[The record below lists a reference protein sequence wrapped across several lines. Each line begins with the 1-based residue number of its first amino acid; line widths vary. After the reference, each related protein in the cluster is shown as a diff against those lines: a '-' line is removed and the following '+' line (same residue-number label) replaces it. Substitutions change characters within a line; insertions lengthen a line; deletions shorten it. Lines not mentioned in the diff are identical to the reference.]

1 MKKYLLLALS
11 LTINGF
17 VIGQNT
23 KKTMT
28 DNPLLQ
34 PFNTPHATPPYDKIK
49 VEHFI
54 PAITEGMATGRK
66 DIDAIVNNPA
76 KPTFDNT
83 IVALE
88 RAGELLSKI
97 TPILFHLNGA
107 ETTEAI
113 QHTVKEASPLLTEY
127 GNDIS
132 LNQKLFARVKAVWEQ
147 RSGLKLDK
155 ESDMLLEK
163 TYKSFAR
170 NGANLN
176 EANKE
181 KMRAMNK
188 ELSQLSIEF
197 SEHNLAEINEYA
209 LLVTNE
215 ADLAGLPD
223 FAKEAA
229 KATANKQKKEG
240 WVFTLQYTSF
250 GPFLQYAD
258 NRELRKQLWL
268 ASNKKGFN
276 GDKNDN
282 QAIVQKIVKLRHDKA
297 VLLGYKTWANYVLE
311 ERMAETPE
319 KVLAFENDVLN
330 YAKPAA
336 LRELTELTDY
346 AHKHGFTDDLL
357 QRWDVSYYSEKL
369 KKEKF
374 SINDEILK
382 PYFKLEN
389 VLDGL
394 FTLTNKLYGLTFKE
408 NKAIPVWHSDVKAY
422 EIFDEKGQLL
432 SVWYGDYF
440 PREGKRAGAWNTTTQ
455 AQHFENGKDIRPHV
469 LNICNFTKPTDT
481 KPSLLTFREVETLY
495 HEFGHALHSMLSH
508 AKYETVSGTSVS
520 WDFVELPS
528 QFMENFCLE
537 PEVLKLFAK
546 HYETN
551 EVIPTEY
558 IQKLKA
564 SSNFMAGLATAR
576 QINLGLTDMEWHGN
590 PPTNQSIAE
599 VESKIAKQTDLY
611 PIVPGTALSTSFGHI
626 FAGGYSA
633 GYYSYMWSEVLD
645 ADAFEAFKE
654 TGIFNKE
661 TARSFRENILSRGG
675 TEKPM
680 VLYKRFRGREPR
692 PEAMLKRKG
701 LVDAKP
707 LKGL

>member
-1 MKKYLLLALS
+1 MKKLLLLIITLTVNS
-11 LTINGF
+11 LA
-17 VIGQNT
+17 IGQNRQN
-23 KKTMT
+23 TMT
-28 DNPLLQ
+28 ENPLLQ
-34 PFNTPHATPPYDKIK
+34 PFNTPHQTPPYDKIK
-49 VEHFI
+49 VEHFMS
-54 PAITEGMATGRK
+54 AITEGMVIGRK
-66 DIDAIVNNPA
+66 DIDNIVNNTDN
-76 KPTFDNT
+76 PTFDNT

-107 ETTEAI
+107 ETNDYI
-113 QHTVKEASPLLTEY
+113 QKTVKEVSPLLTEY

-147 RSGLKLDK
+147 RSTLKLDK
-155 ESDMLLEK
+155 ESEMLLEK

-176 EANKE
+176 EADKE
-181 KMRAMNK
+181 KMRAVNK

-197 SEHNLAEINEYA
+197 SEHNLAEINEYT
-209 LLVTNE
+209 LVVTNE

-229 KATANKQKKEG
+229 KATATKQKKEG
-240 WVFTLQYTSF
+240 WIFTLQAPSI

-258 NRELRKQLWL
+258 NRNLRKQLWL

-282 QAIVQKIVKLRHDKA
+282 QAIVQKIVKLRYQKA
-297 VLLGYKTWANYVLE
+297 LLLGYKTWANYVLE

-319 KVLAFENDVLN
+319 KVMTFENDVLN

-336 LRELTELTDY
+336 MRELVELTDY
-346 AHKHGFTDDLL
+346 AKKQGFAEDLL
-357 QRWDVSYYSEKL
+357 QRWDVSYYAEKL

-408 NKAIPVWHSDVKAY
+408 NKTIPVWHSDVKAY

-440 PREGKRAGAWNTTTQ
+440 PREGKRSGAWNTTTQ

-537 PEVLKLFAK
+537 PELLKLFAK

-576 QINLGLTDMEWHGN
+576 QVNLGLTDMEWHGN
-590 PPTNQSIAE
+590 VPTNESIAE
-599 VESKIAKQTDLY
+599 VESRIAKKTDLY
-611 PIVPGTALSTSFGHI
+611 PIVLGTALSTSFGHI

-661 TARSFRENILSRGG
+661 TARSFRENILSKGG

-680 VLYKRFRGREPR
+680 VLYKRFRGREPK

-701 LVDAKP
+701 LLAKP
-707 LKGL
+707 SKGL